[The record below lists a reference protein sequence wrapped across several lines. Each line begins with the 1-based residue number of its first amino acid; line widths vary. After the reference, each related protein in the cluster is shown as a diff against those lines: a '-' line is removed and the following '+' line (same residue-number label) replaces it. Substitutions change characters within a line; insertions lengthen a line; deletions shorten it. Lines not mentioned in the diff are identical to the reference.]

1 MVSMF
6 FLFLIVAWAAG
17 IATGNTLGGLI
28 HLLPVL
34 AVATFAVRVI
44 VGRKAYLRCS

>member
-1 MVSMF
+1 MVWMF

-17 IATGNTLGGLI
+17 MATGYVLGGLI
-28 HLLPVL
+28 HLLLVL

-44 VGRKAYLRCS
+44 VGRLAYLRCS